1 MMSKQSLALYRVI
14 HRGVLGDLIV
24 EEFASRPGRHVWEWF
39 VKYRPP
45 KMIKQLRLVRVPNLE
60 VRSNRLPILKR
71 NGTMVVPD

>member
-1 MMSKQSLALYRVI
+1 MPKRPLALYRVI
-14 HRGVLGDLIV
+14 HRGALGDLIV

-39 VKYRPP
+39 AKYRPP
-45 KMIKQLRLVRVPNLE
+45 KMVKQLRLVRVPNLE